1 MRPTTAA
8 TAPLDA
14 AGRRSPARRTRAF
27 VALGAVAA
35 LTLTACSNGSS
46 AEQQGGGGEETSAE
60 NVTLD
65 FTWWGDASRA
75 ERYEEAVALFEE
87 RNPNIDVRTSYA
99 SFGDY
104 WTARNTEAAASSLP
118 DVIQMD
124 IAYLTE
130 YAEGARIAPLDEYL
144 GEQIDVSTLPEALLP
159 AAQLDGVT
167 YGIPTSSNTLATIV
181 NTDLLAELGLEVPA
195 GDLTWDEYDAFLSQ
209 VAQTG
214 ASQDPPVY
222 GSVDYT
228 QIFWLFQIWL
238 GQQGKSMFTED
249 GQLGFDESDLAEW
262 WGRGEALREAGAVMP
277 PDRHEQLEGVD
288 AIGAQETASEISWDN
303 FLVRFSEGAGGA
315 AMAMLPPPADD
326 PANRGLFLKP
336 SLMLS
341 ISATSEHPAEAA
353 QLVDFLINDPEV
365 GEIFGMSRGVPASSS
380 ALEGFEP
387 EGLDAQILEYEQS
400 LEQYLT
406 SSPPPPVAGFGTLE
420 QAFVRITGD
429 LAHDAVSLED
439 AVAQWFT
446 EAESALAG

>member
-1 MRPTTAA
+1 MRPTTAGP
-8 TAPLDA
+8 APRGA
-14 AGRRSPARRTRAF
+14 AARRSPARRTQAF
-27 VALGAVAA
+27 VAVGAVAA
-35 LTLTACSNGSS
+35 LTLPACSSGST
-46 AEQQGGGGEETSAE
+46 AEQGGGDGAGAG

-87 RNPNIDVRTSYA
+87 QNPNVDVRTSYA

-104 WTARNTEAAASSLP
+104 WTARNTEAAAQSLP
-118 DVIQMD
+118 DVVQMD

-130 YAEGARIAPLDEYL
+130 YAEGGRIAPLDEFL

-159 AAQLDGVT
+159 AAQIEGTT
-167 YGIPTSSNTLATIV
+167 YGIPTSSNTLATIL
-181 NTDLLAELGLEVPA
+181 NTDLLGELGIEAPE
-195 GDLTWDEYDAFLSQ
+195 GDLTWDEYDAFLAQ
-209 VAQTG
+209 VAETG
-214 ASQDPPVY
+214 AAQDPAVY

-238 GQQGKSMFTED
+238 GQQGKTMFTED
-249 GQLGFDESDLAEW
+249 GQLGFEPADLAEW
-262 WGRGEALREAGAVMP
+262 WSRGEALREAGAVIP

-288 AIGAQETASEISWDN
+288 AIGAKETASEISWDN

-315 AMAMLPPPADD
+315 AMTMLPPPADD
-326 PANRGLFLKP
+326 PDNRGLFLKP

-353 QLVDFLINDPEV
+353 QLVDFLINDPDV
-365 GEIFGMSRGVPASSS
+365 GEIFGMSRGVPASST

-387 EGLDAQILEYEQS
+387 TGLDAQILEYEQS
-400 LEQYLT
+400 LEQFLT

-420 QAFVRITGD
+420 QAFVRLTSD

-439 AVAQWFT
+439 AVDQWFV